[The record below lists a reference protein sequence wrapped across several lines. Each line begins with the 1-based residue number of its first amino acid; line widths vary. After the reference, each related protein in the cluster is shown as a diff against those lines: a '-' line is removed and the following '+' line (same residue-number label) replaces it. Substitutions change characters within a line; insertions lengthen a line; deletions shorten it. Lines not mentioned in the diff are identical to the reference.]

1 MKEWIGP
8 LDNRKVHPGSWGKH
22 FFKSPEWEAA
32 FPWPLRPSGVL
43 VYILTFIPSSSQ
55 KPTPL
60 TEPFRKSVLWHNYT
74 KNSAGALG
82 AGLAS
87 APAITGVC
95 LSGTPASCTR
105 ALPLTLPPCSCLVVT
120 ESTAPSETSSVA
132 FYCPTSPTMSQ
143 SWAQQSI
150 LQTVLIRNFLNFK
163 TYFYKI

>member
-8 LDNRKVHPGSWGKH
+8 LDNRKVHPGGWGKH

-32 FPWPLRPSGVL
+32 FPWPLRRSGVL

-105 ALPLTLPPCSCLVVT
+105 ALPHAPTLLLPCRYWIHGSQRDLLGCILLSHLTNYVPKLGPTIHSPD
-120 ESTAPSETSSVA
+120 SVNKEL
-132 FYCPTSPTMSQ
+132 SK
-143 SWAQQSI
+143 
-150 LQTVLIRNFLNFK
+150 FK